1 MNANGDPQPVLTER
15 QRKFLG
21 FVLCCGGALLLG
33 CLITAVILIL
43 NRAFDLFAG
52 VIWSLAISGMLAI
65 MLRPIV
71 TFFDE
76 KIGLGRFAS
85 ILLLYLLVI
94 TSAGSAT
101 WFLGGKVIGQLRE
114 FVGTAAEW
122 PEKIEDKAKESLPAE
137 TWEAISSHF
146 QAFKKYWGE
155 LIGSEDNPVAI
166 LLPPEQQEVYDN
178 LNVEQRE
185 TFRALDEDER
195 VTFFE
200 LESEK
205 ERADYL
211 AKKAKE
217 MANQAADRNAK
228 EELKP
233 GEIAQKSAEV
243 LRTAWSS
250 LLGLFAKIT
259 YLAVIPIYLFY
270 FLSSNRNLIDDL
282 EGELGFLSTSVKEDV
297 VFLIREFVGIMVAF
311 FRGQLLIGLLMGIG
325 YAIGF
330 SISGLKFGIAL
341 GLLFGLL
348 NIVPYLG
355 SIVGIVTALLVAYL
369 QPGGISET
377 GQWTVLLGCGISFV
391 VVQLIESYYLTPKI
405 MGQQTGLHPVVV
417 IVSIFFWGSALGGI
431 LGMIFG
437 IPLTAFIIIAWR
449 LLCRK
454 YFNRTFCA
462 ETEA

>member
-1 MNANGDPQPVLTER
+1 MNANGDPQPVMTER

-21 FVLCCGGALLLG
+21 FVLCCAGALLLG

-43 NRAFDLFAG
+43 NRAFDLFSG
-52 VIWSLAISGMLAI
+52 VVWSLAISGMLAI
-65 MLRPIV
+65 MLRPVV

-85 ILLLYLLVI
+85 ILLLYVLVV

-137 TWEAISSHF
+137 TWEAIASHF
-146 QAFKKYWGE
+146 EAFKKYWGE

-166 LLPPEQQEVYDN
+166 LLPPEQQTVYDN

-195 VTFFE
+195 ITFFE
-200 LESEK
+200 LESDK
-205 ERADYL
+205 ERTVYL
-211 AKKAKE
+211 AKKTKE
-217 MANQAADRNAK
+217 MAHQAEDRDAK

-243 LRTAWSS
+243 LKTAWSS

-282 EGELGFLSTSVKEDV
+282 EGQLGFLSHSVKEDV
-297 VFLIREFVGIMVAF
+297 VFLIREFVGILVAF
-311 FRGQLLIGLLMGIG
+311 FRGQLLIGLLMGVG

-355 SIVGIVTALLVAYL
+355 SIVGIVIALFVAYL

-377 GQWTVLLGCGISFV
+377 GEWTVLLGCGISFV

-405 MGQQTGLHPVVV
+405 MGKQTGLHPVVV

-449 LLCRK
+449 LLHHK
-454 YFNRTFCA
+454 YFTRTICA
-462 ETEA
+462 AD

>member
-1 MNANGDPQPVLTER
+1 MNANGDTRPVLTER

-21 FVLCCGGALLLG
+21 FVLCCAGALLLG
-33 CLITAVILIL
+33 CLIASIVLIL
-43 NRAFDLFAG
+43 NRAFDLFSG

-85 ILLLYLLVI
+85 ILLLYVLVV

-101 WFLGGKVIGQLRE
+101 WFLGGKVVGQLRE

-137 TWEAISSHF
+137 SWEAISSQF
-146 QAFKKYWGE
+146 QAFKQYWKE
-155 LIGSEDNPVAI
+155 LVGSEENPVAI
-166 LLPPEQQEVYDN
+166 LLSPEEQTVYDN

-185 TFRALDEDER
+185 TFRVLDKDER
-195 VTFFE
+195 VPFFE

-217 MANQAADRNAK
+217 MANQAADRDAK

-233 GEIAQKSAEV
+233 EEIALKSAEV
-243 LRTAWSS
+243 LRTAWSG

-282 EGELGFLSTSVKEDV
+282 EGELGFLSPSVKEDV
-297 VFLIREFVGIMVAF
+297 VFLIREFVGILVAF
-311 FRGQLLIGLLMGIG
+311 FRGQLLIGLLMGVG

-330 SISGLKFGIAL
+330 TLCGLKFGIAL

-377 GQWTVLLGCGISFV
+377 GEWTVLLGCGISFV

-449 LLCRK
+449 LLYRK
-454 YFNRTFCA
+454 YFTRTLCA
-462 ETEA
+462 TD

>member
-1 MNANGDPQPVLTER
+1 MNANGDPRPVLTER

-21 FVLCCGGALLLG
+21 FVLCCAGALLLG
-33 CLITAVILIL
+33 CLIASIVLIL
-43 NRAFDLFAG
+43 NRAFDLFSG

-85 ILLLYLLVI
+85 ILLLYVLVV

-101 WFLGGKVIGQLRE
+101 WFLGGKVVGQLRE

-137 TWEAISSHF
+137 SWEAISSQF
-146 QAFKKYWGE
+146 EAFKQYWKE
-155 LIGSEDNPVAI
+155 LVGSEDNPVTV
-166 LLPPEQQEVYDN
+166 LLSPKGQIVYDK
-178 LNVEQRE
+178 LNIEERE
-185 TFRALDEDER
+185 TFRALDKDER
-195 VTFFE
+195 VPFFE

-205 ERADYL
+205 ERSDYL
-211 AKKAKE
+211 ARKALE
-217 MANQAADRNAK
+217 MHNRAMETIGQQG
-228 EELKP
+228 E
-233 GEIAQKSAEV
+233 EIAQKSAEV
-243 LRTAWSS
+243 IKTAWSS
-250 LLGLFAKIT
+250 LLGLLAKIT

-270 FLSSNRNLIDDL
+270 FLSSNRNLIDGL
-282 EGELGFLSTSVKEDV
+282 EGELGFLSPSVKEDV
-297 VFLIREFVGIMVAF
+297 VFLIREFVGILVAF
-311 FRGQLLIGLLMGIG
+311 FRGQLLIGLLMGVG

-330 SISGLKFGIAL
+330 TLSGLKFGIAL

-369 QPGGISET
+369 QPGGISES
-377 GQWTVLLGCGISFV
+377 GEWTVLLGCGISFV

-405 MGQQTGLHPVVV
+405 MGKQTGLHPVVV

-449 LLCRK
+449 LLHRK
-454 YFNRTFCA
+454 YFTRTVCA
-462 ETEA
+462 ID